1 MKKRKTPQA
10 VTTMILTL
18 ITIFFWAGFEV
29 YRSFTTKPIP
39 PVPAEILN
47 PLDPTLDTASL
58 NSLNQRLFL
67 NENEIGN
74 SVASGAA
81 VFATLPPEVTPTGS
95 PSATPVSTP
104 SATPLVTATPSATP

>member
-1 MKKRKTPQA
+1 MKKRKTPTA
-10 VTTMILTL
+10 VTTAILTL
-18 ITIFFWAGFEV
+18 ITIFCWAGFEV
-29 YRSFTTKPIP
+29 YRSLTIKPIP

-74 SVASGAA
+74 NVATNAA
-81 VFATLPPEVTPTGS
+81 IFATIAPL
-95 PSATPVSTP
+95 PSATPVSSASASPIASSSALPSP
-104 SATPLVTATPSATP
+104 SATP